1 MSFGIYVDMAIN
13 LVQQLMF
20 VGFLNLFFERGKSK
34 LKSVLSVVVT
44 VILLFSV
51 NTFFE
56 VYYPKQKYFEIIIT
70 TVILLIYTIC
80 FLKGSIYMRSIVPV
94 VIIGLNIV
102 LANLSLTIMMHVT
115 DIPFMSVASFPDT
128 FKYLYIVIS
137 NIVFAFLMLNFLYFG
152 KRKIELSDISQIV
165 VFLLLAVVIYI
176 AALSDL
182 LLYEVS
188 GFDKR
193 ILPYVIVLCV
203 SVFALAGMYWFLLM
217 KVSRDERLKTELL
230 LSTQREEMYKNSVI
244 NTNAQ
249 IEKLSQTKH
258 DMKNHIMSVST
269 LISNGDYESA
279 NKLCESVYEKLSIP
293 ALSCCKNPV
302 LNAIIN
308 VEIEKASRHG
318 IDFCYEV
325 NYTLDFVEDSDII
338 SLVGNICDN
347 AVEYLSTIDESKR
360 RMSLAVSSYKGYC
373 YITCK
378 NTIEKSV
385 LSVNPQLSTTKNDSV
400 NHGKGMKIL
409 TDVAKKYGGEVLF
422 KEQEDELSVS
432 VIIRKEK

>member
-34 LKSVLSVVVT
+34 LKSVLSVVAT